1 MQSEKQEFQ
10 VNENNQDSTVS
21 SFNIKFVIGILLQ
34 HWIWFL
40 LSLVIC
46 FLIAFVY
53 LRYQNPIF
61 EMEATVLV
69 HDDKQGGT
77 ELSALQ
83 QLGLVKGSV
92 STLSNELEIYK
103 SRFLMTRVVREL
115 DLQVSYFT
123 KGNVI
128 DREVYKSRPFKVIF
142 LTKPELFRRMSGSM
156 SITIKSPNS
165 FEIKDKIFE
174 GEKLFGDTVSRESI
188 PQFPGFKTHQ

>member
-1 MQSEKQEFQ
+1 MQSEKQEFLT
-10 VNENNQDSTVS
+10 NDNNHDSTVS
-21 SFNIKFVIGILLQ
+21 SLNIKFVVFILLQ

-46 FLIAFVY
+46 FLTAFVY

-69 HDDKQGGT
+69 HDDSQGGT

-128 DREVYKSRPFKVIF
+128 DREVFKSRPFKVIF
-142 LTKPELFRRMSGSM
+142 LTKP
-156 SITIKSPNS
+156 
-165 FEIKDKIFE
+165 
-174 GEKLFGDTVSRESI
+174 
-188 PQFPGFKTHQ
+188 